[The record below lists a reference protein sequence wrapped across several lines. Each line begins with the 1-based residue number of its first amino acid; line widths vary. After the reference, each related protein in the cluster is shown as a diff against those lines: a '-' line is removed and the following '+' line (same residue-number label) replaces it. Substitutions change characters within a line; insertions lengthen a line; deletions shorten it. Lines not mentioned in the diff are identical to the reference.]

1 MTLALVARVW
11 SDLYQGA
18 LENISM
24 YVVELPMIF
33 LTYLDLRKTPFPPTV
48 LKVLLIIILVLF
60 LIGFIRDLLFKRG
73 IKDFYTLSYL
83 SILMVWPTY
92 GSGDALRYLVPLI
105 PLLYYYFFRGFDL
118 ATSPGTFFN
127 RGEAGLSA
135 ASGKG
140 SRAALL
146 VLFPVCIFTI
156 FNLAQ
161 IRGRVFSPGALRQI
175 VRSYAILG
183 ENIFKRIESVELA
196 SASTPYFERYL
207 PCYHQYLKGAKTLTL
222 ASGPDDI
229 IMTRKPEVVSLISGR
244 KVIRFPYSSNE
255 KTLFRFMEDNKVTH
269 ILLDNCYS
277 ETKKYIVPVTKSI
290 RRSLRSGLPLTEA
303 HSGILKDK

>member
-1 MTLALVARVW
+1 MK
-11 SDLYQGA
+11 
-18 LENISM
+18 I
-24 YVVELPMIF
+24 
-33 LTYLDLRKTPFPPTV
+33 
-48 LKVLLIIILVLF
+48 LIVIILALF
-60 LIGFIRDLLFKRG
+60 LIGFIRDLLLKRG
-73 IKDFYTLSYL
+73 IKDFYTLFYL

-92 GSGDALRYLVPLI
+92 GTGDALRYLVPLI

-118 ATSPGTFFN
+118 VTAPGTFFN

-140 SRAALL
+140 SRSALL
-146 VLFPVCIFTI
+146 VLFPVAIFI
-156 FNLAQ
+156 LFNLAQ
-161 IRGRVFSPGALRQI
+161 ISGRVFSPDALRQI
-175 VRSYAILG
+175 VRSSAIVG
-183 ENIFKRIESVELA
+183 ENIFKRVESVELT
-196 SASTPYFERYL
+196 SASTPYFERFL

-244 KVIRFPYSSNE
+244 KVIRFPYSTNE

-277 ETKKYIVPVTKSI
+277 ETKRYLVPVTEKYKE
-290 RRSLRSGLPLTEA
+290 RFTVWVTADKA
-303 HSGILKDK
+303 HSGILRINEQ